1 MFESSDSEI
10 HTISTERVELCIFS
24 KYFDLVAEEVLLA
37 ATESALSLTVGEL
50 STNVCIVLSDDATIK
65 NLNRLHRGLDEVTDV
80 LSFSFVHQGIYYG
93 EGSGM
98 FDVSEMKDFAL
109 PPGVGEHLGD
119 VIVAYPQAEKQALSA
134 DRTTMKEVQHLIIHG
149 VLHLLGYDHMQPEEE
164 EDMSNMES
172 IILCKTALC
181 V

>member
-24 KYFDLVAEEVLLA
+24 KYFDLVAEETLLA

-80 LSFSFVHQGIYYG
+80 LSFSVHVLCYLVNRRR
-93 EGSGM
+93 
-98 FDVSEMKDFAL
+98 DRRVVSIGKITRDIHRPGFAVQVELDFHRVST
-109 PPGVGEHLGD
+109 VG
-119 VIVAYPQAEKQALSA
+119 
-134 DRTTMKEVQHLIIHG
+134 
-149 VLHLLGYDHMQPEEE
+149 LLGCEVH
-164 EDMSNMES
+164 
-172 IILCKTALC
+172 
-181 V
+181 